1 MAIQFARIEY
11 VSRSSGGNACR
22 KSAYNERSKVT
33 CERTGEVFNWKS
45 KSDLSHHEIML
56 PEGVSDKFKDSSVL
70 WNAAEHAERR
80 KDSQVAKES
89 VIALPDDKIITQE
102 DRIELSRRYA
112 NTMFVSKGLA
122 AQIDIHAPHDGEKN
136 WHAHILVTTRGFS
149 QDGESLSSHK
159 ARETDPTI
167 RKGYIKEEQNPGDIW
182 AKIQNDY
189 FKEKGYELEVESTGI
204 VAQLHMGPV
213 RMRGHLTEVVA
224 RAELL
229 REANEEAVKR
239 PNEILKKLTEKSS
252 VFSRE
257 DVEKLLIKF
266 VEEEDRGTVRAAIFS
281 HKSMVPLYERQSNG
295 DTGLFTTQEVRAEEE
310 KLLRFADKVNEIKL
324 KTIQESVVEA
334 VSQEK
339 TLYSEQDQTLRHVTS
354 KTQGIAIVQGRA
366 GTGKSYTMNAIRET
380 YERSGVRIIGLAPTH
395 LVAGDMVKD
404 GFQSASTVHKFL
416 FDINNGRTSLSKG
429 SVLMVDE
436 AAMLGNSVLV
446 ELFNVAK
453 ERDVKVVLFGDSK
466 QLSSVERGGMFEI
479 LSKTYGSS
487 VLKDVQRQKI
497 DWQKTVSERLG
508 EGSYKEAIT
517 KLNEAKAIDWQQSK
531 EESMVSLINSW
542 AENHE
547 KYPGRDRLILAN
559 KNIDVDAL
567 NKAVREIRLAKG
579 EIESQGYE
587 LQTQRGKE
595 IFSRG
600 DRVAFTLTDKD
611 IDVKSGSLGTISKL
625 DEKTCVIKL
634 DNNKEVSFNPNQYQ
648 GLKLG
653 YASTIYKSQGKTI
666 GEIYVLHDKSAN
678 QKLSYV
684 ALSRQTQELK
694 VFVNTEETKSI
705 NHLISQVSRDS
716 RKISSLEFMT
726 YDQIQKEA
734 QNQNTSLNRI
744 ANTLSAVVTS
754 IKDKFHHNREF
765 YQLSSVQK
773 PSKTDSVVK
782 SVDQSSLVKEISE
795 TKINS
800 LSEQEKVN
808 VQETLKKYRLESA
821 FGKANDKTIE
831 SISSLRQALQE
842 VNKSMGIPDNPVET
856 LQKATFMAMQIQN
869 LATHSESMLQGDI
882 SRRITIA
889 TNLWMEHK
897 DDALGKKYG
906 FNNNLIFN
914 ASGQIKLNDK
924 AVEADPS
931 IKSQTQYRELTG
943 LRTDIS
949 SDLCKTIESAQAKLF
964 EKMQPVFKEQR
975 TIAQQQEQIRQLQ
988 RAQDKQFDR

>member
-22 KSAYNERSKVT
+22 KSAYNERSKIE

-56 PEGVSDKFKDSSVL
+56 PEGASLKFKDSSYL
-70 WNAAEHAERR
+70 WNAAENAERR

-89 VIALPDDKIITQE
+89 VIALPDDKIITAQ

-136 WHAHILVTTRGFS
+136 WHAHILVTTRGFNK
-149 QDGESLSSHK
+149 DGMSLATHK

-167 RKGYIKEEQNPGDIW
+167 RNGYIKEEQNPGNIW

-189 FKEKGYELEVESTGI
+189 FKEKGYDLEVESTGI

-213 RMRGHLTEVVA
+213 RMRGHLTEVVV

-229 REANEEAVKR
+229 REANEEAVKS
-239 PNEILKKLTEKSS
+239 PDEILKKLTEKSS

-257 DVEKLLIKF
+257 DVEKLLVKF
-266 VEEEDRGTVRAAIFS
+266 VEEEDRTVVRNEVFS
-281 HKSMVPLYERQSNG
+281 HKSIVQLYDRQSNG
-295 DTGLFTTQEVRAEEE
+295 DTGLFTTQEVRSEEE
-310 KLLRFADKVNEIKL
+310 KLLRFADKVNEVKL
-324 KTIQESVVEA
+324 KTIQESVVQT

-339 TLYSEQDQTLRHVTS
+339 TLYSEQDKTLRHVTS
-354 KTQGIAIVQGRA
+354 NTQGIAIVQGRA

-380 YERSGVRIIGLAPTH
+380 YERSGVKIIGLAPTH
-395 LVAGDMVKD
+395 LVAGDMVKE

-416 FDINNGRTSLSKG
+416 FDINNGRTSVPKG

-453 ERDVKVVLFGDSK
+453 ERDAKVVLFGDSK

-497 DWQKTVSERLG
+497 DWQKTLSERLG
-508 EGSYKEAIT
+508 EGAYQQAIT
-517 KLNEAKAIDWQQSK
+517 ELNKAKAIDWQQSK
-531 EESMVSLINSW
+531 EESMASLINAW
-542 AENHE
+542 AENLE
-547 KYPGRDRLILAN
+547 KYPDRNRLILAN
-559 KNIDVDAL
+559 KNIDVDVL

-595 IFSRG
+595 VFSRG

-625 DEKTCVIKL
+625 DEKSCVIKL

-666 GEIYVLHDKSAN
+666 EEIYVLHDKSVN

-694 VFVNTEETKSI
+694 VFVNTAETKSL

-734 QNQNTSLNRI
+734 QNQNTPLNRI
-744 ANTLSAVVTS
+744 TEKLSAVVTRV
-754 IKDKFHHNREF
+754 KDRFHYNREF
-765 YQLSSVQK
+765 YQVSSVR
-773 PSKTDSVVK
+773 PTSKSESAVK
-782 SVDQSSLVKEISE
+782 AVDQSNLIKDLSKRDGI
-795 TKINS
+795 S
-800 LSEQEKVN
+800 LSDQEKIN
-808 VQETLKKYRLESA
+808 VQETIKKYRLESS
-821 FGKANDKTIE
+821 FGKANDKTVE
-831 SISSLRQALQE
+831 SIGSLKLVLQE
-842 VNKSMGIPDNPVET
+842 VNKTMGLPDNPSET

-869 LATHSESMLQGDI
+869 VATHSESMLQGDI

-897 DDALGKKYG
+897 DGALGKKYG
-906 FNNNLIFN
+906 FNNNLLFKAN
-914 ASGQIKLNDK
+914 GQIKINDK
-924 AVEADPS
+924 TIEKDQS
-931 IKSQTQYRELTG
+931 KKSQTLFSELTG
-943 LRTDIS
+943 ATKDVSTDM
-949 SDLCKTIESAQAKLF
+949 LKTIESTQTKLG
-964 EKMQPVFKEQR
+964 EKIQVIFKEQQG
-975 TIAQQQEQIRQLQ
+975 IAQQQEQLRLLQ
-988 RAQDKQFDR
+988 REQQKQFER